1 MKYKRERERERKENR
16 TYKRI
21 RLDKVSN
28 VIALVVEVVVVVVA
42 VMFSIEV
49 HVFRLN
55 LLLFLLSSI
64 QCSSNLIQREQAS
77 KQNTYVTRANVAIVF
92 PYLTVHLNEARCFA
106 LLGLVLV
113 IVFHL

>member
-28 VIALVVEVVVVVVA
+28 VIALVVEVVVVVT